1 VQTGSEVG
9 PLDRSLFQS
18 RLLFNTNKP
27 MNNTYTTNDFYA
39 SAFLVASGVPLFSHF
54 RTNGKTTFEFKK
66 TDELKQLIDD
76 YYADQV
82 KVSPIRYGNALKN
95 LKALIY
101 SGNTNTNNNG
111 KPA

>member
-1 VQTGSEVG
+1 
-9 PLDRSLFQS
+9 
-18 RLLFNTNKP
+18 
-27 MNNTYTTNDFYA
+27 MNSTYTTNDFYA

-54 RTNGKTTFEFKK
+54 RSNGKTTFEFRQ
-66 TDELKQLIDD
+66 TDELVQLIDE
-76 YYADQV
+76 YYADHV

-101 SGNTNTNNNG
+101 SGNTNTNSYG